1 MSIFININQEQ
12 TGPYD
17 ANQINQMLNNLQI
30 NPECLAWTVGM
41 ANWEPLSSPTFT
53 SLGINS
59 PARPH
64 SVPSNPSNIE
74 QGIPEG
80 GGSISISSA
89 IGESFTFF
97 KGNAIGCIGW
107 VVLTGFLSGT
117 GIGALLTPLLGV
129 NLFSCAKRF
138 QETGKKMDLG
148 DLFDFSKWAEKIFG
162 PIVLGIIIF
171 IGFCLLIIPGIIL
184 AMRWTFSPCVLA
196 DRPNLSF
203 TDAMK
208 ASGNVAKGNWINL
221 ILLFIII
228 GLLQI
233 LGVICLGI
241 GLLVTIPVG
250 HVAVYFAY
258 AQCKK

>member
-1 MSIFININQEQ
+1 
-12 TGPYD
+12 
-17 ANQINQMLNNLQI
+17 
-30 NPECLAWTVGM
+30 
-41 ANWEPLSSPTFT
+41 
-53 SLGINS
+53 
-59 PARPH
+59 
-64 SVPSNPSNIE
+64 
-74 QGIPEG
+74 
-80 GGSISISSA
+80 
-89 IGESFTFF
+89 
-97 KGNAIGCIGW
+97 
-107 VVLTGFLSGT
+107 
-117 GIGALLTPLLGV
+117 
-129 NLFSCAKRF
+129 
-138 QETGKKMDLG
+138 MDLG

-221 ILLFIII
+221 ILLFIVL

-250 HVAVYFAY
+250 HVALYFAY